1 MNVAII
7 VAAGQGT
14 RMGGERAKQF
24 RELAGIPI
32 IIHTLRAFERCEVI
46 QEIIVVLAAPEAANF
61 LTLAGKYNLQKLSK
75 VVPGGTT
82 RCESVLHGLQ
92 AVRAATAEI
101 VAIHDGVRPFVT
113 AEEITRTMAA
123 AATHEAA
130 VLVAPLT
137 DTIKEVAGDRIVRTL
152 DRRDLR
158 RALTPQCFRYALLR
172 RAYEDADV
180 MNPELTDDS
189 ALVERLGK
197 SIAVVEGSA
206 RNIKITT
213 LEDLAIAEAIM
224 REEGLWS

>member
-24 RELAGIPI
+24 RELAGVPI
-32 IIHTLRAFERCEVI
+32 IIHTLRAFEQCEVI
-46 QEIIVVLAAPEAANF
+46 QEIIVVLAAPEAAGF
-61 LTLAGKYNLQKLSK
+61 LALAGKYNLQKLSK

-92 AVRAATAEI
+92 AVRAATAEV
-101 VAIHDGVRPFVT
+101 VAVHDGVRPFVT
-113 AEEITRTMAA
+113 PEEITRTVAA
-123 AATHEAA
+123 AATHDAA
-130 VLVAPLT
+130 VLVAPLA

-197 SIAVVEGSA
+197 SVAVVEGSA

-213 LEDLAIAEAIM
+213 PEDLAIAEAM
-224 REEGLWS
+224 VKEGLWT

>member
-24 RELAGIPI
+24 QELAGIPI

-46 QEIIVVLAAPEAANF
+46 QEIIVVLAAPEAAGF
-61 LTLAGKYNLQKLSK
+61 LSLAGKYNLQKLSK

-92 AVRAATAEI
+92 AVRAATAEV
-101 VAIHDGVRPFVT
+101 VAVHDGVRPFVT
-113 AEEITRTMAA
+113 AEEITRTLVAA
-123 AATHEAA
+123 AEHEAA

-137 DTIKEVAGDRIVRTL
+137 DTVKQVADDRIVRTL

-158 RALTPQCFRYALLR
+158 RALTPQCFRYSLLR

-180 MNPELTDDS
+180 LNPELTDES

-197 SIAVVEGSA
+197 SVAIVEGSP

-213 LEDLAIAEAIM
+213 PEDLAIAEAMIK
-224 REEGLWS
+224 EEGLWS